1 MYTGKAQVM
10 AQDDIDYI
18 TTMCP
23 VDEDPA
29 KNIEAYFIMEGS
41 IVSKFW
47 TSNPDEDP
55 EEDRKT
61 RDVLYKFFTDAGE
74 TVRQCILSWEYLTRL
89 ASKGFPDTHHTAV
102 YIAVDKETKK
112 GYIAPIY
119 EEEALLDEFWEH
131 HEKKGRQIELVFLRG
146 REGQRCVKTT
156 NTKTSLPRK

>member
-10 AQDDIDYI
+10 AQDEIDYI
-18 TTMCP
+18 TTLCP
-23 VDEDPA
+23 ASEDPA
-29 KNIEAYFIMEGS
+29 DNEEAYFIMVDS
-41 IVSKFW
+41 VVRQLWLSD
-47 TSNPDEDP
+47 TDVDP
-55 EEDRKT
+55 EEDRDN
-61 RDVLYKFFTDAGE
+61 REFLRKFFTDAGY
-74 TVRQCILSWEYLTRL
+74 TVRQCVMTKRYITLLRL
-89 ASKGFPDTHHTAV
+89 AGVPDIPHTAV

-112 GYIAPIY
+112 GYIAPID